1 MDIYAVIMAGGVGS
15 RFWPRSKEKKPKQLI
30 RIFGE
35 NTMIQDTVFR
45 LDGIIKKENI
55 LIITNNLQKARVIE
69 QLPQIPEE
77 NIIAE
82 PFGKNTAACIGL
94 SLAIIRNKSK
104 DAVVVTLP
112 SDHLI
117 INVKEFQ
124 NTIKTAV
131 EFSYSSKGL
140 VTIGINPTHPETGY
154 GYIQVIDG
162 KVEDNVY
169 KVSTFAEKPILETAK
184 RFIDSGD
191 FFWNS
196 GMFIWHLDAIL
207 KEIYKYMPEL
217 YQGIEEMSKLKAV
230 NFEKSLTN
238 IYGKLRNISIDYGI
252 MEKSDNV
259 FLTKGSFD
267 WSDVGSW
274 EAVYQLSE
282 KDDDRN
288 VKVGDVYFR
297 DTSGSYIFTPK
308 KFTAVLGVDNLIVI
322 DTKDALL
329 ICSREKAQD
338 VKHVVEYLK
347 MHKRNEHL

>member
-1 MDIYAVIMAGGVGS
+1 M
-15 RFWPRSKEKKPKQLI
+15 
-30 RIFGE
+30 
-35 NTMIQDTVFR
+35 
-45 LDGIIKKENI
+45 
-55 LIITNNLQKARVIE
+55 
-69 QLPQIPEE
+69 
-77 NIIAE
+77 
-82 PFGKNTAACIGL
+82 
-94 SLAIIRNKSK
+94 
-104 DAVVVTLP
+104 
-112 SDHLI
+112 
-117 INVKEFQ
+117 
-124 NTIKTAV
+124 
-131 EFSYSSKGL
+131 
-140 VTIGINPTHPETGY
+140 
-154 GYIQVIDG
+154 
-162 KVEDNVY
+162 EDNVY

-230 NFEKSLTN
+230 NFEKSLAN